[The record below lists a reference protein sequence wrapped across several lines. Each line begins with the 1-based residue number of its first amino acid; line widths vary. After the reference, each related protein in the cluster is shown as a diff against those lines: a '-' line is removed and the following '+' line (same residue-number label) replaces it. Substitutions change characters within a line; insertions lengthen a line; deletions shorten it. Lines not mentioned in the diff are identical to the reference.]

1 MLYRKK
7 HVNLTF
13 FNVVVFGKENKTG
26 TIPKLRKLVKVGK
39 FYFPFHMSK
48 LEIKQNNI
56 QVIDLTVSANKHS
69 RLKANMMAPWWE
81 KCLPFQPAILNWIPG
96 LTWWKNIN
104 SPQELSSDLHI
115 HTTLHTTTIKTKFQL
130 G

>member
-1 MLYRKK
+1 M
-7 HVNLTF
+7 NLTF
-13 FNVVVFGKENKTG
+13 PNVVVFGKENKTG

-69 RLKANMMAPWWE
+69 RLKANMMAPWWD
-81 KCLPFQPAILNWIPG
+81 KVLAISACHL
-96 LTWWKNIN
+96 
-104 SPQELSSDLHI
+104 ELDPRTHMVEEHKQSSRAV
-115 HTTLHTTTIKTKFQL
+115 F
-130 G
+130 